1 MDPPSFTKLI
11 LQKTLQIEDGFDQ
24 VHKMMQEKA
33 GKIEQK
39 LIKIEGEEIEETK
52 MSRDSSQI
60 HNLQLVPAYTD

>member
-1 MDPPSFTKLI
+1 
-11 LQKTLQIEDGFDQ
+11 
-24 VHKMMQEKA
+24 MMQEKA

-60 HNLQLVPAYTD
+60 HNL